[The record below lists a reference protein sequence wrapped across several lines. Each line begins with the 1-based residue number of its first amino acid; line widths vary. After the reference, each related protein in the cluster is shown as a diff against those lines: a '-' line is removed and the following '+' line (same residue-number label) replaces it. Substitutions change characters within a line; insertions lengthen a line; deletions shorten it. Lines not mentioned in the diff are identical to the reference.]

1 MTDTD
6 QELRAIQLR
15 FQDYLEGKSEQF
27 VQDIVSTKDALAEH
41 RLGAYY
47 NAYRIRLI
55 DCLATDFTALQKTI
69 GEEAFEYLVLD
80 YLKHYP
86 SEHPSVRWV
95 GKHMVE
101 FLQQSDQEEKS
112 FLAELAQFE
121 WNQGLC
127 FDAEESDQHFTM
139 EDMAALDPA
148 LWPGASLHFNPS
160 VRWLDLYW
168 NVPPYWVAVD
178 KDEEPVEKQST
189 ELPTRWLMWRNNLK
203 PNWRSLET
211 PEAWAIEAAYN
222 GSNFAELCE
231 GLLEWMGEDAVAM
244 TAASY
249 LKQWIHDDMVA
260 SINFSEL

>member
-1 MTDTD
+1 MTNTD

-15 FQDYLEGKSEQF
+15 FQDYLEGRSELF

-55 DCLATDFTALQKTI
+55 DVLAEDFSAVQKTL

-80 YLKHYP
+80 YLKRYP

-95 GKHMVE
+95 GQHMVE
-101 FLQQSDQEEKS
+101 FLQHSGHPDKS
-112 FLAELAQFE
+112 FLSELAQFE

-127 FDAEESDQHFTM
+127 FDALESERHFTL
-139 EDMAALDPA
+139 EDMAVLDLS
-148 LWPGASLHFNPS
+148 LWPAVSLNLNPS
-160 VRWLDLYW
+160 VRWLDLFW
-168 NVPPYWVAVD
+168 NVPPYWVALD
-178 KDEEPVEKQST
+178 KDEELIEKQT
-189 ELPTRWLMWRNNLK
+189 TQQPTRWLMWRNNLK
-203 PNWRSLET
+203 PNWRSLEV
-211 PEAWAIEAAYN
+211 PEAWAIEAASN

-231 GLLEWMGEDAVAM
+231 GLLEWIGEDAVAM

-260 SINFSEL
+260 SINIAE

>member
-1 MTDTD
+1 MAETE
-6 QELRAIQLR
+6 QQLRELQLR

-27 VQDIVSTKDALAEH
+27 VQDIVSTDDALAEH

-55 DCLATDFTALQKTI
+55 DVLAEDFSAIQKTI

-95 GKHMVE
+95 GQHMVE
-101 FLQQSDQEEKS
+101 FLQHSDHPDKS

-127 FDAEESDQHFTM
+127 FDSAEINQQFTLQ
-139 EDMAALDPA
+139 DMAELDPA
-148 LWPGASLHFNPS
+148 LWPSVSLNFHPS
-160 VRWLDLYW
+160 VRWLDLNW
-168 NVPPYWVAVD
+168 NVPPYWAKLD
-178 KDEEPVEKQST
+178 KDAEMIDKEWQET
-189 ELPTRWLMWRNNLK
+189 PTRWLMWRKELK
-203 PNWRSLET
+203 PNWRSLDVS
-211 PEAWAIEAAYN
+211 EAWAVEAATN

-231 GLLEWMGEDAVAM
+231 GLLEWIGEDAVAM

-249 LKQWIHDDMVA
+249 LKQWIHDDMMV
-260 SINFSEL
+260 SINVAG